1 MGRDRNIGVRFY
13 SLSEELA
20 PCFTAL
26 SCLTVT
32 TPDYAPIVDL
42 SPPEWAT
49 MRFTQSGAAAMA
61 GFGNAPLLPCPPFAA
76 GGPTSAALHYS
87 LQSLRGWGL
96 GVQPLGWALYS
107 DVPAADIK
115 DRIGDGMEAPAFA
128 RFRGL
133 LEVIRRSGDDPDA
146 TAEQINRFLLD
157 LRPAHTPA
165 RAQILAC
172 HAALRDPEIASVDQL
187 AQATGVS
194 RRTLERLTLRYF
206 GYPPK
211 LLLCRQRFLRSL
223 ASFMLAG
230 HNHWSEAIDRH
241 YFDQAHFVRDFR
253 RFMGMTPS
261 EYAERPHPV
270 LNQVMAQRM
279 ADQGAAPLGGCAI
292 VQPNVLEEV
301 RAGGRS
307 KI

>member
-1 MGRDRNIGVRFY
+1 MGRDRSIDVRFY
-13 SLSEELA
+13 RLSEEIA

-26 SCLTVT
+26 SCLTVAT
-32 TPDYAPIVDL
+32 SDYRPVVDL
-42 SPPEWAT
+42 APPEWAT
-49 MRFTQSGAAAMA
+49 MRFTQSGGAAVA
-61 GFGNAPLLPCPPFAA
+61 GFGNAALLPCPPFSA
-76 GGPTSAALHYS
+76 GGPTSAALRYS
-87 LQSLRGWGL
+87 MQSLRGWGL
-96 GVQPLGWALYS
+96 GILPLGWALYS
-107 DVPAADIK
+107 DVPAADVT
-115 DRIGDGMEAPAFA
+115 DRIADGMTLPAFA

-133 LEVIRRSGDDPDA
+133 LDVVRNGSDDPDA
-146 TAEQINRFLLD
+146 TAQRINRFLLD

-187 AQATGVS
+187 AEATGVS

-230 HNHWSEAIDRH
+230 HNNWSAAIDRH

-261 EYAERPHPV
+261 EYAEMPHPL
-270 LNQVMAQRM
+270 LNRVMAQRM
-279 ADQGAAPLGGCAI
+279 ADQGAAPLLDNAT
-292 VQPNVLEEV
+292 VLPDLLEEARV
-301 RAGGRS
+301 ATQPE
-307 KI
+307 I